1 MGKFMKNKKNI
12 ILISLITIF
21 ILILIII
28 YFFTNKKDY
37 QIFLDMYMP
46 NDSYGYIVY
55 SPGNNNEFNLY
66 KNSYLNLEYVFSDK
80 KERKIEYV
88 INNNDIINIEN
99 NKIIAKNVGTSKIY
113 IKTKDNIKSNVI
125 TINVVEDN

>member
-66 KNSYLNLEYVFSDK
+66 QNSYLNLEYVFSDK

-88 INNNDIINIEN
+88 INNNDVINIEN